1 MMAGG
6 WSPKS
11 EVTVR
16 PASRAD
22 LPIFLDLVDALADY
36 EKLPRPE
43 PDARDRLAR
52 DGFGE
57 TRRFNPYIGEVD
69 GEVVG
74 YAITFHTYSSFLAR
88 PTLYLEDVFV
98 LPEARGRGL
107 GRAFFHYLA
116 KEALREG
123 CGRMEWVVLTWNDL
137 AIDFYERMGA
147 TRMSDWHTYR
157 FTDEDLQRIAGVR

>member
-1 MMAGG
+1 MIGSG
-6 WSPKS
+6 RSLGP
-11 EVTVR
+11 EVAVR
-16 PASRAD
+16 PAVEAD
-22 LPIFLDLVDALADY
+22 LPVFLDLVDALADY
-36 EKLPRPE
+36 EKLPRPDPE
-43 PDARDRLAR
+43 ARDRLAR
-52 DGFGE
+52 DGFGR
-57 TRRFNPYIGEVD
+57 TRRFDPYIGEVE
-69 GEVVG
+69 GEVAG

-98 LPEARGRGL
+98 LPDARGQGL

-116 KEALREG
+116 NEALRQG

-157 FTDEDLQRIAGVR
+157 FTAGELQRVAGAR